1 MCQESSCYDLLSR
14 MYQAS
19 NRWDEAL
26 KLAHTKDRI
35 NLKRTYYE
43 YARHLEGEGI
53 LKKKINYTFVFKI
66 YIFFLGKTELALEM
80 FEKCQT
86 HHYDVP
92 RMLFED
98 TVALQNYC
106 TTSEDP

>member
-1 MCQESSCYDLLSR
+1 MCNEASCYDLLSR

-43 YARHLEGEGI
+43 YARHLEGEG
-53 LKKKINYTFVFKI
+53 NVVSF
-66 YIFFLGKTELALEM
+66 
-80 FEKCQT
+80 
-86 HHYDVP
+86 
-92 RMLFED
+92 
-98 TVALQNYC
+98 
-106 TTSEDP
+106 